1 VDTASR
7 HLTDYSSH
15 FDEDPA
21 ELDQIETRLAL
32 LSELKRKYRMD
43 EKGLIAK
50 REELAI
56 QMSELENFDEIIR
69 EKQNA
74 LAEATRKLEELAKS
88 LNAKRKAAGKKLSTQ
103 LEKVLKDL
111 ALPHAKIFFLLEFLP
126 SVTQYSSTGGDKL
139 SLMISFNPGEE
150 TRPFE
155 EVISGGELSRLL
167 LAMYEILFPPD
178 QFETLI
184 FDEVDAGVGGK
195 VAELIGRK
203 LEALSKKSQ
212 VLCVTHL
219 PQIACHAAW
228 QYSVEKAVREGRT
241 FSQIRL
247 LKKED
252 REQEIARM
260 LAGVKITE
268 QALKHARELL
278 KNAAA

>member
-1 VDTASR
+1 
-7 HLTDYSSH
+7 
-15 FDEDPA
+15 
-21 ELDQIETRLAL
+21 
-32 LSELKRKYRMD
+32 
-43 EKGLIAK
+43 
-50 REELAI
+50 
-56 QMSELENFDEIIR
+56 
-69 EKQNA
+69 
-74 LAEATRKLEELAKS
+74 
-88 LNAKRKAAGKKLSTQ
+88 
-103 LEKVLKDL
+103 
-111 ALPHAKIFFLLEFLP
+111 
-126 SVTQYSSTGGDKL
+126 
-139 SLMISFNPGEE
+139 
-150 TRPFE
+150 
-155 EVISGGELSRLL
+155 
-167 LAMYEILFPPD
+167 
-178 QFETLI
+178 
-184 FDEVDAGVGGK
+184 
-195 VAELIGRK
+195 LIGRK